1 MLAAERR
8 HAILRA
14 LNAGGAVRVAD
25 LAAELDVSEMTVRRD
40 LDALDAQNL
49 LRKVHGGALARHNR
63 GEEPGTSV
71 KAGQQR
77 AEKAAIAAVAA
88 DTVEDGMTIAISAG
102 TTTTAMAPT
111 HRRCTCPVVFAHRR
125 MRSSAP
131 SPTPRSDPSGWT
143 ALTSACTAS
152 IPR

>member
-25 LAAELDVSEMTVRRD
+25 LAAGLDVSEMTVRRD

-63 GEEPGTSV
+63 GEEAWSSV
-71 KAGQQR
+71 EGGQQR
-77 AEKAAIAAVAA
+77 AEKAAIAAVAGHTA
-88 DTVEDGMTIAISAG
+88 EDGR
-102 TTTTAMAPT
+102 T
-111 HRRCTCPVVFAHRR
+111 HA
-125 MRSSAP
+125 
-131 SPTPRSDPSGWT
+131 
-143 ALTSACTAS
+143 
-152 IPR
+152 